1 VTPPSCPHC
10 GAPARPRFTA
20 VDRNRRLSDERFP
33 YWECP
38 RCGVVFLSPVPDDIG
53 RFYPP
58 DYYALP
64 ATRDALVTA
73 SRPHD
78 AYKVHLVDG
87 LAAGR
92 RLVEVGP
99 GIGGF
104 AALAQDAGYDVSV
117 IEMDARACAFLER
130 EVGVTAHHTED
141 AAGAL
146 RREGPFDV
154 VAMWHVIE
162 HLPDPF
168 GALAAVADALA
179 PGGVALIAAPN
190 PEALQLR
197 LFGARWTHLD
207 APRHL
212 FLIPIDTLAAAA
224 RDAGLEVAAVT
235 TADAGTLG
243 WNRFGWSETLA
254 HSVRNRYPAHAL
266 RLLGRI
272 PAALADP
279 IERRGRRGA
288 TYTVALRRPTAP
300 QYPQRP

>member
-1 VTPPSCPHC
+1 VTPPDCPHC

-20 VDRNRRLSDERFP
+20 VDRNRRLSEERFQ
-33 YWECP
+33 YWECG
-38 RCGVVFLSPVPDDIG
+38 RCGVIFLSPVPVDIG
-53 RFYPP
+53 RFYPA

-64 ATRDALVTA
+64 PSREALVSA
-73 SRPHD
+73 SRAHD
-78 AYKVHLVDG
+78 AYKVELVDG
-87 LAAGR
+87 LARGR

-104 AALAQDAGYDVSV
+104 AALARDAGYDVSV
-117 IEMDARACAFLER
+117 IEMDARACAFLDR
-130 EVGVTAHHTED
+130 EVGVTVHHTED

-168 GALAAVADALA
+168 GTLRAVAGALV

-197 LFGARWTHLD
+197 LFGPRWTHLD

-212 FLIPIDTLAAAA
+212 FLIPIDTLSEAA
-224 RDAGLEVAAVT
+224 RGAGLEVAAVT
-235 TADAGTLG
+235 TTDPGTLG

-254 HSVRNRYPAHAL
+254 HSVRARYPAHAL

-272 PAALADP
+272 PAAVAAP
-279 IERRGRRGA
+279 VERRGRRGA
-288 TYTVALRRPTAP
+288 TYTVALRRPAA
-300 QYPQRP
+300 